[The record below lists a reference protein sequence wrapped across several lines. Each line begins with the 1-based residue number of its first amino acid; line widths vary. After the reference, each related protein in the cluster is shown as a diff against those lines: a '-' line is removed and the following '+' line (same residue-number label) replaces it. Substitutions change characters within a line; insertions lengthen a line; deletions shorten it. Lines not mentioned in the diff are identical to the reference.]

1 MKLEIGKYYKY
12 IDRRKENRGVFKCV
26 KLEKGK
32 ASIKQDCLLINEVPT
47 SLVNLRKVSQ
57 VFKDYK

>member
-12 IDRRKENRGVFKCV
+12 IDRKGEDRGVFKCV
-26 KLEKGK
+26 KINRNKVSL
-32 ASIKQDCLLINEVPT
+32 KQDCLLINCIPS
-47 SLVNLRKVSQ
+47 SLVNIRKVSQ

>member
-1 MKLEIGKYYKY
+1 MKLEVGKYYKY
-12 IDRRKENRGVFKCV
+12 IDRRGEDRGVFKCV

-32 ASIKQDCLLINEVPT
+32 ASIKQNCLLIYGVPS
-47 SLVNLRKVSQ
+47 SLVILRKVSQ